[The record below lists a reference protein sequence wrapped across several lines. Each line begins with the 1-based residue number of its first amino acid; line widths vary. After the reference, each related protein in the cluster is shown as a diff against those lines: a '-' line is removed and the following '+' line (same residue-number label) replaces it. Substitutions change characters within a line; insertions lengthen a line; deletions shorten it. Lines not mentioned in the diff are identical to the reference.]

1 MKKTIAILLIS
12 IVSGSLSAQTN
23 NGARAKKI
31 INKMTL
37 EEKAKLVVGNGFKLP
52 GVNPQG
58 PVIGTTQ
65 DKIAGAAGTTY
76 SNEQLGIPSMVLS
89 DGPAGVRIDSV
100 RNNDHSKTYYATAW
114 PTATLL

>member
-23 NGARAKKI
+23 NAARAQKI

-52 GVNPQG
+52 
-58 PVIGTTQ
+58 
-65 DKIAGAAGTTY
+65 DRK
-76 SNEQLGIPSMVLS
+76 
-89 DGPAGVRIDSV
+89 SV
-100 RNNDHSKTYYATAW
+100 V
-114 PTATLL
+114 